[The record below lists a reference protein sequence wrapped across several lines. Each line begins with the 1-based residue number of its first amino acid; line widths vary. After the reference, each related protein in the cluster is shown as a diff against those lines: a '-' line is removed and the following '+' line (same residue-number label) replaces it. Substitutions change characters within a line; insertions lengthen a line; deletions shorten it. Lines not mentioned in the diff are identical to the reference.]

1 MNKLFIV
8 LGVLY
13 LLFVNVELAL
23 SLTISLLV
31 TIILAAISNVKKQ
44 DSSSL
49 DDFPMELRREDENIK
64 YFKTIIVSTILLFFV
79 LTIAIYNIFS
89 KVD

>member
-23 SLTISLLV
+23 SLTISLLL